1 MTHVST
7 AKLSN
12 LRDRLNA
19 ARASRLTEPEL
30 SQLLLEII
38 RAGGGVTLDVDG
50 SHYKIF
56 RREGHYSITP
66 MDRRASRSSF
76 PVPGR

>member
-19 ARASRLTEPEL
+19 ARASRLTEAEL

-38 RAGGGVTLDVDG
+38 GAGGGVTLDVDD
-50 SHYKIF
+50 SRYKIF

-66 MDRRASRSSF
+66 LERGASRSNF
-76 PVPGR
+76 PGPRR